1 MCLNTDYLLIT
12 CTNSEVS
19 SDGKSL
25 INPASTKRSTA
36 YGEFVEP
43 ITNGDRGGFD
53 IHIYFMQSDE
63 FETKYAKEL
72 HERIRRECM
81 IVEARDM
88 LAEC

>member
-1 MCLNTDYLLIT
+1 MYTKSNQWLNT

-25 INPASTKRSTA
+25 INTASETRSRA
-36 YGEFVEP
+36 YGEFIEP

-63 FETKYAKEL
+63 SETKYAKEL
-72 HERIRRECM
+72 HERIRRECTIFNAR
-81 IVEARDM
+81 IV
-88 LAEC
+88 LAE